1 MKTRITSSK
10 SEENQSI
17 SQGRSDGEENIQDKQ
32 NNKRIIKART
42 FVLEYWRLSFSVV
55 TGHFL

>member
-1 MKTRITSSK
+1 MKTRIPSK

-17 SQGRSDGEENIQDKQ
+17 SQSRSDGEENIQDKQ
-32 NNKRIIKART
+32 NNKRIIKAPT
-42 FVLEYWRLSFSVV
+42 FVLKYWRLSFSVV